1 MSQRIL
7 APPRYGFAGLL
18 GILLVFLFVVWPIVD
33 AVEGLRALTLAA
45 FTAIF
50 ISSVY
55 AISNQRRVFIWALG
69 LAALGLASTWLSH
82 FIPHA
87 TLALTRVSLTTIFLS
102 MIAWVV
108 LRQVVGTNRVS
119 RDTILGAAC
128 VYLLMGLAWAS
139 AYRVVYLLDS
149 KSFRF
154 PDGHI
159 VGEALEE
166 RYEFIYY
173 SFVTL
178 TTVGFGDVAPLT
190 ALARGLTTLEAVTGQ
205 LYIALLVARLVGLY
219 VADSTSRGESSPE
232 PRGRGMFESE
242 SGR

>member
-1 MSQRIL
+1 MNSRIL

-18 GILLVFLFVVWPIVD
+18 GILLIFLFVVWPIVD
-33 AVEGLRALTLAA
+33 AVEDLRALTLAA

-87 TLALTRVSLTTIFLS
+87 TLALTRVSLTTVFLS

-108 LRQVVGTNRVS
+108 LRQVVGTDRVT

-149 KSFRF
+149 AAFQF
-154 PDGHI
+154 PDGHVI
-159 VGEALEE
+159 GDVLGG
-166 RYEFIYY
+166 YEFIYY

-178 TTVGFGDVAPLT
+178 TTVGFGDVAPLS

-219 VADSTSRGESSPE
+219 VADSTTRGESGSE
-232 PRGRGMFESE
+232 SRGRGMFESTP
-242 SGR
+242 GG